1 MTRWGKRMNFT
12 TIKIEQ
18 RGQVAW
24 VILNRPEV
32 RNAFNNVMI
41 AEIAEAFRDINQSYG
56 ARGSQQAVT
65 PNSTGGM
72 LPDSGEAGRG
82 KHVDALRV
90 VVVTGEGAAF
100 CAGADLKWMGGV
112 LKYSYEENL
121 EDSLK
126 LAEMFHLMFTCP
138 LPTIARVNGPAIGGG
153 CGIAAVCDI
162 VIASE
167 QAVFSLSEVKLGLVP
182 ACISPYVIRRMGDK
196 NCREFF
202 LTGERLTAQKAL
214 AAGLANQV
222 VPPEKLNNAV
232 NSRVEQLLSSGPNA
246 LAMCKELLEKAPDV
260 PEPDVGKYTAEIIA
274 RLRMGD
280 EGQEGMKAFFEKRK
294 PKWAE

>member
-1 MTRWGKRMNFT
+1 MSFKDYS
-12 TIKIEQ
+12 TIKIDQ
-18 RGQVAW
+18 GGPVAW
-24 VILNRPEV
+24 VILNRPEI

-41 AEIAEAFRDINQSYG
+41 SEIAEAFRAINQ
-56 ARGSQQAVT
+56 QA
-65 PNSTGGM
+65 TGGM
-72 LPDSGEAGRG
+72 LPEAEGRG
-82 KHVDALRV
+82 KHVNDLRV
-90 VVVTGEGAAF
+90 VVVTGEGNAF
-100 CAGADLKWMGGV
+100 CAGADLKWMGDV
-112 LKYSYEENL
+112 LKYTYDENL
-121 EDSLK
+121 KDSLK

-162 VIASE
+162 VIASDK
-167 QAVFSLSEVKLGLVP
+167 AVFSLSEVKLGLVP

-202 LTGERLTAQKAL
+202 LTGERLTAERAL

-222 VPPEKLNNAV
+222 VPHEKLDEAV
-232 NSRVEQLLSSGPNA
+232 NARIEQLVSSGPQA
-246 LAMCKELLEKAPDV
+246 LAMCKELLEKAPNI
-260 PEPDVGKYTAEIIA
+260 PEPEVGKYTAEVIA